1 MLLWFSNPR
10 VFLKNL
16 RLRRNISIITRSTVT
31 IISITRLESM
41 LLVPTLLR
49 MLLCWSKL
57 IRVRKSISTQP
68 KTSPPILPQFSLP
81 ILVPSCKISNHKMTR
96 ICKLW
101 PRFKQWSANNKW
113 PTTPRTPHWTL
124 LTKYKPMWLQ
134 TLRSIKLWML
144 PQMSRRILALTLQ
157 SMRQR
162 MFHWMPPRR
171 LLKRLLSPLTR
182 LPNWMLPWTPLKQ
195 LLLLSKKL
203 KKRKASVKSRM
214 PIRLKTPTSM
224 GNLLR
229 NSWYQASSTPK
240 GMLQPMFLWLKVMWL
255 LTLAKTL
262 PPMLLQTQLKTPPK
276 LLLTTSIDHISWVL
290 RNRWSSWTGV
300 KSSTKWEP

>member
-1 MLLWFSNPR
+1 
-10 VFLKNL
+10 
-16 RLRRNISIITRSTVT
+16 
-31 IISITRLESM
+31 
-41 LLVPTLLR
+41 
-49 MLLCWSKL
+49 
-57 IRVRKSISTQP
+57 
-68 KTSPPILPQFSLP
+68 
-81 ILVPSCKISNHKMTR
+81 MTR

-113 PTTPRTPHWTL
+113 PTTPRMPHWTL
-124 LTKYKPMWLQ
+124 LIRYKPMWLQ
-134 TLRSIKLWML
+134 TLRPIKLWML
-144 PQMSRRILALTLQ
+144 PQMSRRILALQ

-203 KKRKASVKSRM
+203 NKRKSSVKSRM
-214 PIRLKTPTSM
+214 PIRLKTLMSM
-224 GNLLR
+224 AKLLR
-229 NSWYQASSTPK
+229 NSWYQASSTLK
-240 GMLQPMFLWLKVMWL
+240 GTLQPMFLWLKVMWL
-255 LTLAKTL
+255 LTQAKTL
-262 PPMLLQTQLKTPPK
+262 PLMLLQTQLRTPPK

-290 RNRWSSWTGV
+290 KNRWNSWTEG